1 MLRIVDRQ
9 VECVDLRA
17 SVVVGVAVEE
27 VSALG
32 DGGVGAVGSVPS
44 ETSARRFRG
53 VQMLRIVDRQMESV
67 DLRASVAVCVA
78 VEEVAALGDGGVGAV
93 GPVPG
98 VASAR
103 RF

>member
-9 VECVDLRA
+9 MEGVNLDA
-17 SVVVGVAVEE
+17 SVSVSMPVEE
-27 VSALG
+27 IAALS

-53 VQMLRIVDRQMESV
+53 VQMLRIVDRQMQGV
-67 DLRASVAVCVA
+67 DLRASVAVSMP
-78 VEEVAALGDGGVGAV
+78 VEEVSALSDGGVGAV
-93 GPVPG
+93 SPVPG
-98 VASAR
+98 VATAR

>member
-9 VECVDLRA
+9 MQGVDLRA
-17 SVVVGVAVEE
+17 SVAVGVPVEE

-32 DGGVGAVGSVPS
+32 NGGVGAVSPVPGVA
-44 ETSARRFRG
+44 TARRFRG
-53 VQMLRIVDRQMESV
+53 VQMLRIVDRQVEGV
-67 DLRASVAVCVA
+67 DLRASVAVSMP
-78 VEEVAALGDGGVGAV
+78 VEKVSALSDGGVGAV

-98 VASAR
+98 VATAR